1 MRTQWFYVSIVYY
14 SIILFISHNPGYA
27 EGMWYGVHRAIE
39 IVHDLIE
46 SENKDMKDYLSN
58 NLLARMSMEKV

>member
-1 MRTQWFYVSIVYY
+1 MLKVCGMVCMRV
-14 SIILFISHNPGYA
+14 
-27 EGMWYGVHRAIE
+27 IE